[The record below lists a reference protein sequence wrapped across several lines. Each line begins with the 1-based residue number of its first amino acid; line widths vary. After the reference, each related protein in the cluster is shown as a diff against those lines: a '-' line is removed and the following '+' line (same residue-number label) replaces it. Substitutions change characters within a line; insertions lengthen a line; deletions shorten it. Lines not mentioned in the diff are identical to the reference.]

1 VLTKRDADRVTGW
14 LRSNGIDAHAYY
26 SGIKHPD
33 FDDTAALRV
42 HLEQQLLD
50 NQIKV
55 LVATVALGMGYDKPD
70 LAFVIHYQA
79 PGSVVGYY
87 QQVGRA
93 GRAIDI
99 ATVVLLSGAEDENI
113 HEYFRR
119 TAFPSEKQVGA
130 ILAALE
136 DSDGLN
142 IRELEAR
149 INLRQ
154 GQIAAVVKY
163 LSVENPAPL
172 IKQGSKWV
180 RTAVRYRLDHDKIER
195 LTGQREREW
204 EQIRD
209 YIETEGCLME
219 YLRSALDDPDAG
231 PCGKCANCLGQ
242 PIVPVEVDHDF
253 GLAAAAFLRRSEM
266 LLETKKQVATG
277 AFEVYGFRGNLPMD
291 LRAEEGRVLSRWG
304 DAGWGKMVADGKH
317 ASHFPD
323 ELVTASA
330 EMILERWKPD
340 PAPEWVTCVP
350 SKNHPELV
358 PDFARRLAG
367 ALGLPFVPVVTKIHD
382 NEPQKQQQNRFRQ
395 CQNLDGAFGIDGATP
410 ESPVL
415 LIDDVVDSRWTLTV
429 VAAILRQAGSGPVL
443 PFALADTSTTG

>member
-1 VLTKRDADRVTGW
+1 
-14 LRSNGIDAHAYY
+14 
-26 SGIKHPD
+26 
-33 FDDTAALRV
+33 
-42 HLEQQLLD
+42 
-50 NQIKV
+50 
-55 LVATVALGMGYDKPD
+55 MGYDKPD

-323 ELVTASA
+323 E
-330 EMILERWKPD
+330 
-340 PAPEWVTCVP
+340 
-350 SKNHPELV
+350 PELV